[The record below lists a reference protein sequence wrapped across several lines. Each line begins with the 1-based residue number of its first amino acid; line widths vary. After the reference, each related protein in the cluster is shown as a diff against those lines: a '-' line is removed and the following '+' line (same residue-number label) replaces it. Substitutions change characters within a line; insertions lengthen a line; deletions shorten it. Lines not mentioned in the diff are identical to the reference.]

1 MDQTMNK
8 MQSSQSGFAYNAN
21 GLLVQKK
28 KKKRQNLKE
37 TWDLNYIYQNELNK
51 AYFQNG
57 IAHGNYKSVAY
68 KTVSNKAFRVKAFLI
83 ADHLEHDGY
92 QNRLVSM
99 VNKFFD

>member
-8 MQSSQSGFAYNAN
+8 MQSSQSGFVYNAN
-21 GLLVQKK
+21 GLLVQK

-51 AYFQNG
+51 ACFQNG
-57 IAHGNYKSVAY
+57 IAHGNYKIVAY
-68 KTVSNKAFRVKAFLI
+68 KTVSNKAFRVKVFLI

-92 QNRLVSM
+92 QSRLVSM
-99 VNKFFD
+99 VYKFFD